1 MIIKN
6 ETVVDMAYSQ
16 KVKRYT
22 TWDTDTEFI
31 QLCKYQSFADKFTEQ
46 HGLPY
51 IRITFNGKLKKC
63 LGRYTVG
70 RNKEFI
76 QISKA
81 YAIADYRLGNDYM
94 KRVLIH
100 ELTHYQLKVQ
110 GKHFNDGD
118 RDFEEALRVNGG
130 SSSGATKE
138 GLRLTDIPSHYYSMY
153 DVYQAVS
160 KLTGDIVS
168 KRVLHPHTAKQAYQ
182 SSNYCVKGVP
192 VELSRIGFQV
202 HEVIAK

>member
-6 ETVVDMAYSQ
+6 ETVVDMAYSP
-16 KVKRYT
+16 KVKHYT
-22 TWDTDTEFI
+22 TWDADTEFI
-31 QLCKYQSFADKFTEQ
+31 QRCKYQTFANKFTEQ

-51 IRITFNGKLKKC
+51 IQVVFDGKLKKC

-81 YAIADYRLGNDYM
+81 HAIADYRLGNDYM
-94 KRVLIH
+94 KTVLIH
-100 ELTHYQLKVQ
+100 ELTHYQLKIQ
-110 GKHFNDGD
+110 GKHFHDGD
-118 RDFEEALRVNGG
+118 RDFEEALQVNGG
-130 SSSGATKE
+130 SSSGSTKD
-138 GLRLTDIPSHYYSMY
+138 GLRLSNIPSHYYSMY

-168 KRVLHPHTAKQAYQ
+168 KMVLHPHTAKQAYQ
-182 SSNYCVKGVP
+182 SNNYCVKGVP